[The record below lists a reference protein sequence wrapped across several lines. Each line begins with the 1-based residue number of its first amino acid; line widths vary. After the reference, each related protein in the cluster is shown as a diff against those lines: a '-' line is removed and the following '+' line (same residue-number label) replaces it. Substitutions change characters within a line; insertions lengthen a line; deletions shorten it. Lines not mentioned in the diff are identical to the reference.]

1 LDVRHQFSHEAIL
14 YTRQGCCLCDLAKS
28 LLEKYR
34 FSVREIDIDAD
45 PILQERYNDC
55 VPVVLI
61 DGRERF
67 RGRISEVLLRRFL
80 RAKP

>member
-1 LDVRHQFSHEAIL
+1 MHRRSSLEAIL
-14 YTRQGCCLCDLAKS
+14 YTRKGCCLCDQAKS

-45 PILQERYNDC
+45 PVLQERYKDC

-61 DGRERF
+61 DGCERF
-67 RGRISEVLLRRFL
+67 RGRISEVFLRRFL
-80 RAKP
+80 DATA